1 MLRRAIHDR
10 RSIHAAGNSRA
21 VGRNSLS
28 ALPTKGLVIIDYK
41 ITGCIVTHNNS
52 KSIDET
58 VRTLLENTKDI
69 DFTLYA
75 VDNDSTDGTPEHIEA
90 HYPQVQVIYN
100 KKNPGFGSGH
110 NVVRDRLD
118 SKYHCVI
125 NPDITIDRDVIRQM
139 AEYMDEHPEIGLLSP
154 AICFPDGRPQILG
167 KRTPTLRYLAASRL
181 RDGDEPGAVLREYA
195 MLDCDLTKPQE
206 IENATGCFMMF
217 RTDLFK
223 EIGGFD
229 ERYFL
234 YFEDCDITRTVRT
247 KAKVIYY
254 PEAVVYHVWGRDSK
268 KDLRLTLVQISSM
281 VKFFAKWALR
291 KG

>member
-1 MLRRAIHDR
+1 MSGKARQ
-10 RSIHAAGNSRA
+10 
-21 VGRNSLS
+21 
-28 ALPTKGLVIIDYK
+28 KGLVIIDYK
-41 ITGCIVTHNNS
+41 ITGCIVTHNNIR
-52 KSIDET
+52 SIDET
-58 VRTLLENTKDI
+58 VKTLLENTGDI

-75 VDNDSTDGTPEHIEA
+75 VDNASEDGTPEFIERT
-90 HYPQVQVIYN
+90 YPQVQVIYN

-125 NPDITIDRDVIRQM
+125 NPDISIDRNVIKQM

-154 AICFPDGRPQILG
+154 KICFPDGRPQILG

-181 RDGDEPGAVLREYA
+181 RDGGEPSPLLREYA
-195 MLDCDLTKPQE
+195 MLDTDLSVPCE

-217 RTDLFK
+217 RTDVFR

-247 KAKVIYY
+247 KAKVVYY
-254 PEAVVYHVWGRDSK
+254 PETVVYHVWGRDSK
-268 KDLRLTLVQISSM
+268 KDLRLTLVQIASM
-281 VKFFAKWALR
+281 CKFFTKWAFR